1 MARSK
6 VLLIDNDVLSHFAA
20 TGNLDKLS
28 DILSRHTIFI
38 HEVVLKEAEKFKK
51 VPSRYTDIQN
61 WMQRKGIQVLH
72 FPKGFSSPQVRDFYK
87 LGKEY
92 RVLDPGERAI
102 IACARN
108 GGEIVVSSN
117 FRDVKNYCE
126 ENHIEY
132 IGTFDILTIAMMKG
146 IWSEADCNKFIS
158 EAIRINGARFPKTVI
173 GGYTPT
179 RELGEYV

>member
-20 TGNLDKLS
+20 TGNLD
-28 DILSRHTIFI
+28 ILSQILSKHTIFI

-51 VPSRYTDIQN
+51 DPNRITDIKS
-61 WMQRKGIQVLH
+61 WMQRQKIQVLH
-72 FPKGFSSPQVRDFYK
+72 FPQGYNSPQKLDFYK

-92 RVLDPGERAI
+92 RALDPGERAI
-102 IACARN
+102 IACAKN

-117 FRDVKNYCE
+117 FKDVKSYCE

-146 IWSEADCNKFIS
+146 IWSEANCNYFIS
-158 EAIRINGARFPKTVI
+158 EAIRINGARFPNTVI